1 MFAFM
6 LVPCCFYCYISV
18 VWLAV
23 KSADTSRAFSMFRII
38 LPDLGLL
45 CFHIKFKVFIS
56 MKNSISIIL
65 VGFALNLQVAFHMVA
80 IFIMVS

>member
-1 MFAFM
+1 M
-6 LVPCCFYCYISV
+6 L
-18 VWLAV
+18 
-23 KSADTSRAFSMFRII
+23 RII

-45 CFHIKFKVFIS
+45 CFYIKFKVFIS